1 MTFQFKLDAA
11 PTFEAT
17 VAIPVP
23 GGTTAPVKFVFKH
36 YKKDDLAELFKPDS
50 PLPDVEVVLAL
61 VESWE
66 LDDKFEQ
73 ASVEKLLQN
82 YQAAAG
88 AIVRKYMD
96 EIGPA
101 RLGN

>member
-1 MTFQFKLDAA
+1 MTSKFKLDAS

-17 VAIPVP
+17 VPIPVA
-23 GGTTAPVKFVFKH
+23 GGTAAPVKFVFKH
-36 YKKDDLAELFKPDS
+36 YKKDQLADLFKPES